1 MFMVGCDGGCG
12 GSEGGEGDEGGEG
25 GASGGDGGSGVGGGN
40 MHVSQ
45 LTMQCLCMY
54 TGLTSHSPSLAQPS
68 HPLFESAHGRS
79 GGREGGENGSQQPV
93 QSQPRTS
100 SSLHCSRP
108 FRAPHV
114 VARHPMSQLG
124 VFSGIEGGCGGESGG
139 TPGGEGSAEGGGG
152 DGGCGD
158 GEGGGGD
165 GGLSGDGG
173 GCIDGE
179 GAEGGKGGGIPTTA
193 KSTGSHC
200 SGQVPPRAKYRDSK
214 LGRPTACESTS
225 NPCTMA
231 ACVGWPRFS

>member
-1 MFMVGCDGGCG
+1 MLKSKVVVGCDGGCG

-79 GGREGGENGSQQPV
+79 GGREGGENSSQQPV

-100 SSLHCSRP
+100 SSLHRSSP

-114 VARHPMSQLG
+114 VALHPVSQLG
-124 VFSGIEGGCGGESGG
+124 GGGGGEGGEAG
-139 TPGGEGSAEGGGG
+139 GGEGS
-152 DGGCGD
+152 
-158 GEGGGGD
+158 
-165 GGLSGDGG
+165 
-173 GCIDGE
+173 
-179 GAEGGKGGGIPTTA
+179 P
-193 KSTGSHC
+193 
-200 SGQVPPRAKYRDSK
+200 GQLQPEQSQ
-214 LGRPTACESTS
+214 
-225 NPCTMA
+225 
-231 ACVGWPRFS
+231 